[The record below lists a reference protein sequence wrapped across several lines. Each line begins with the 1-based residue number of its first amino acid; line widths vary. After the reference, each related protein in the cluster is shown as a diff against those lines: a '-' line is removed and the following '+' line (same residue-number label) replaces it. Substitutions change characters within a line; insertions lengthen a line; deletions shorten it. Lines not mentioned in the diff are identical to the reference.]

1 MVGVD
6 RRSAAQSGTV
16 SGGGIDPAGRLVTG
30 VDSVALSPPPGH
42 PRSRR
47 GAHMSARLGSLAV
60 SFLAILLAAGCASM
74 SGLST
79 QASLQNADALAADKS
94 LAGTAASSTAWPAG
108 DWWRTF
114 EDAQLDQ
121 LIDEALSGSPTLQVA
136 AARTRKALPCADTA
150 RAPLY
155 PRAHPHCRITRERLR
170 AKV

>member
-1 MVGVD
+1 
-6 RRSAAQSGTV
+6 
-16 SGGGIDPAGRLVTG
+16 
-30 VDSVALSPPPGH
+30 
-42 PRSRR
+42 
-47 GAHMSARLGSLAV
+47 MSARLGSLAV

-121 LIDEALSGSPTLQVA
+121 LIDEALSGSPTLKVA
-136 AARTRKALPCADTA
+136 AARTRKALAFADTA
-150 RAPLY
+150 RSALY
-155 PRAHPHCRITRERLR
+155 PRVDADFEITRERFS
-170 AKV
+170 AKGETPPPFAGSWSTL